1 MKLLAPEALQHLPA
15 VILPRLIQMFG
26 STTPP
31 LLVEIHQHAS
41 AGNLPAMAQAAHKL
55 KGSCVSLG
63 AEQMGDICKT
73 LQHKGESGDA
83 TGIVTLLDELEALY
97 PVTLAALQGLNN
109 NSTKA

>member
-31 LLVEIHQHAS
+31 LLVEIRQHAS
-41 AGNLPAMAQAAHKL
+41 TGNLPAMAQAAHKL

-73 LQHKGESGDA
+73 LQHKGETNDTCG
-83 TGIVTLLDELEALY
+83 VDEEIAALTALY
-97 PVTLAALQGLNN
+97 PLTLAALQ
-109 NSTKA
+109 AM

>member
-31 LLVEIHQHAS
+31 LLVEIRQHAS

-63 AEQMGDICKT
+63 AEQMAEICKT
-73 LQHKGESGDA
+73 LQHKGECGDA
-83 TGIVTLLDELEALY
+83 AGISALLEELEGIY
-97 PVTLAALQGLNN
+97 PATLAALQ
-109 NSTKA
+109 TI

>member
-26 STTPP
+26 NTTPAM
-31 LLVEIHQHAS
+31 LADIRQHAD
-41 AGNLPAMAQAAHKL
+41 AGNLVELGKAAHRL

-63 AEQMGDICKT
+63 AVQMGDICKT

-83 TGIVTLLDELEALY
+83 SGIDALVTELEAIY
-97 PVTLAALQGLNN
+97 PATLQELQQ
-109 NSTKA
+109 AI